1 MTTAVATQE
10 QKPPTLAQLIEQMKP
25 EIGRALPKH
34 LSPDRMSIALVRAD
48 GADVVALRVVERKV
62 A

>member
-25 EIGRALPKH
+25 EIGRALP
-34 LSPDRMSIALVRAD
+34 PPPT
-48 GADVVALRVVERKV
+48 
-62 A
+62 